1 MPFGVGGFSRSKG
14 SPFGGKQ
21 DKKFSS
27 LTTFK
32 GTNKKAA
39 LENPFDPSLSPE
51 IESEI
56 RFYNHDSL
64 WTRWR
69 RGYELYSITQSAL
82 GSTATERPFRGDYR
96 LYFSFQQYPGIFVPA
111 RLFTYPSTNQD
122 IGEQLVGMRDT
133 NSFTFYDY
141 GLPIDSVRYLGI
153 ENTGTYSQSGTALT
167 VTRSNHGLFPGDNV
181 YLRFTSGSGVDATL
195 TIVSKTQ
202 NTFTVTASTSLTT
215 SGSVIYYVSTG
226 FTDPRW
232 TFLRVGLRFLPIEV
246 ALLPNERMT
255 DRVIERDPGVL
266 ATYSRTG
273 DTVTVTCGSAHG
285 LATGNQIYLDVST
298 GLVSSGRYTV
308 TVINST
314 VLEITTIT
322 SGSTTGS
329 LTVIRLL
336 RGFDYKD
343 YVGYTVV
350 GSDAVTNE
358 LIFQRA
364 DSYAGKTT
372 NGITET
378 VVPAHRGFAVGR
390 YLTTE
395 LRWQCTCEDFSKRDS
410 YNLYSE
416 NSRRRFPRTNLNNL
430 KPGSILNNDGTTSDT
445 RDLPGV
451 FQDIGYTTINN
462 FYQLPEYE
470 DSAELSTQN
479 LLYYQMRWC
488 KHIYASMWALIH
500 DEGGDPISLNSRYD
514 QVGPNITVLAPDH
527 GLLANTRVQINFTS
541 GNAISGEY
549 TISSVPNKD
558 SFVIIYPF
566 ADTTSGYCTVSNLK
580 PHEYVNTWLLEPSDQ
595 PVGTG
600 LETFYKNFDKE
611 SAKLKAVTEQY
622 VFDSQMTAWAG
633 NQTVTGAGNNPEDI
647 ADFSPTFTT
656 MALNDN
662 IRRDDQ
668 GRPTRTGIVANT
680 TNRFITL
687 VNKLFNLDP
696 KVLQEVKFGLLTK
709 PLSEYT
715 TEFEFGF
722 VEGGEYRNGE
732 ILEAVATLVQVDAET
747 YSPITE
753 LDTIVDAGPYIN
765 T

>member
-32 GTNKKAA
+32 GENKKAA

-96 LYFSFQQYPGIFVPA
+96 LYFSFQQYPGTFVPA
-111 RLFTYPSTNQD
+111 RLFTYPSTKQD

-141 GLPIDSVRYLGI
+141 GLPIKSVRYLGS
-153 ENTGTYSQSGTALT
+153 ENIGTYSQIGTTIT
-167 VTRSNHGLFPGDNV
+167 VTKSNHGLFPGDDV
-181 YLRFTSGSGVDATL
+181 YLNFTSGSGVTETL
-195 TIVSKTQ
+195 EIVSKTQ
-202 NTFTVTASTSLTT
+202 NTFTLIASAPLTT
-215 SGSVIYYVSTG
+215 SGNVSYYVSTA

-232 TFLRVGLRFLPIEV
+232 MSIRVGLRFLPTETG
-246 ALLPNERMT
+246 LLPGERMT
-255 DRVIERDPGVL
+255 DRVIERDLGVS
-266 ATYSRTG
+266 ATYSRSG
-273 DTVTVTCGSAHG
+273 DTVTVNCSSAHG
-285 LATGNQIYLDVST
+285 LSTGNQVYLDVST

-308 TVINST
+308 TVTGSNS
-314 VLEITTIT
+314 LEITTIT
-322 SGSTTGS
+322 SGSTSGS

-336 RGFDYKD
+336 RGFDYTD
-343 YVGYTVV
+343 YVGYTVT
-350 GSDAVTNE
+350 GSDASTNE

-364 DSYAGKTT
+364 DSYAAKTT
-372 NGITET
+372 NGVTATI
-378 VVPAHRGFAVGR
+378 VPAHRGFIVGR

-410 YNLYSE
+410 YNLYSD
-416 NSRRRFPRTNLNNL
+416 NQKRRFPQTGLSNL
-430 KPGSILNNDGTTSDT
+430 KPGSILNNDGSISNT
-445 RDLPGV
+445 RDSPGV
-451 FQDIGYTTINN
+451 FQDLGYVTINN
-462 FYQLPEYE
+462 FYELPEYE
-470 DSAELSTQN
+470 DTARFSSQN

-500 DEGGDPISLNSRYD
+500 DEGGEPISLNSRYD
-514 QVGPNITVLAPDH
+514 QTGPNITINASDH
-527 GLLANTRVQINFTS
+527 GLSANTRVQIEFTS
-541 GNAISGEY
+541 GNAVSGEY
-549 TISSVPNKD
+549 TITSVPSKD
-558 SFVIIYPF
+558 TFVIVYPF
-566 ADTTSGYCTVSNLK
+566 SDTTAGYCIVSNLK

-611 SAKLKAVTEQY
+611 SAKLKAVAEKY
-622 VFDSQMTAWAG
+622 VFDSQNTSWAG
-633 NQTVTGAGNNPEDI
+633 NQTVVGAGNNPEEI
-647 ADFSPTFTT
+647 ANFNPTFTT
-656 MALNDN
+656 MALTDD
-662 IRRDDQ
+662 IRRDNQ
-668 GRPTRTGIVANT
+668 GNASRTGTVANS

-696 KVLQEVKFGLLTK
+696 KILQDVKFGLLTK

-715 TEFEFGF
+715 SEFEFGF
-722 VEGGEYRNGE
+722 IEGGQYRNGE
-732 ILEAVATLVQVDAET
+732 ILEDLETLVQVDGET
-747 YSPITE
+747 YSPATE

>member
-32 GTNKKAA
+32 GPNKKAA

-141 GLPIDSVRYLGI
+141 GLPIESVRYLGV
-153 ENTGTYSQSGTALT
+153 ENTGTYSQSGTTLT
-167 VTRSNHGLFPGDNV
+167 VTRSNHGLFPGDDV

-195 TIVSKTQ
+195 TIVDKTQ
-202 NTFTVTASTSLTT
+202 NTFTVTAGAPLTT
-215 SGSVIYYVSTG
+215 SGNVTYYVSTG

-232 TFLRVGLRFLPIEV
+232 TFLRVGLRFLPTET
-246 ALLPNERMT
+246 ALLPGERMT
-255 DRVIERDPGVL
+255 DRVIERDSGVS
-266 ATYSRTG
+266 AAYSRTG

-285 LATGNQIYLDVST
+285 LATGNQVYLDVST

-308 TVINST
+308 TVISPT

-350 GSDAVTNE
+350 GSDAITNE

-378 VVPAHRGFAVGR
+378 VVPAHRGFTVGR

-410 YNLYSE
+410 YNLYNE
-416 NSRRRFPRTNLNNL
+416 NNRRRFPRTSLSNL

-445 RDLPGV
+445 RDLPGI

-514 QVGPNITVLAPDH
+514 QTGPNITVLAPDH
-527 GLLANTRVQINFTS
+527 GLLANTRVQIDFTS

-558 SFVIIYPF
+558 SFVIVYPF
-566 ADTTSGYCTVSNLK
+566 SDTTAGYCTVSNLK

-600 LETFYKNFDKE
+600 LETFYRNFDKE
-611 SAKLKAVTEQY
+611 SAKLKAVAEQY
-622 VFDSQMTAWAG
+622 VFDSQTTAWAG
-633 NQTVTGAGNNPEDI
+633 NQNVVGAGNNPEDI
-647 ADFSPTFTT
+647 ADFSPNFTT

-668 GRPTRTGIVANT
+668 GRPSRTGIVANA

-732 ILEAVATLVQVDAET
+732 ILEDVATLVQVDAET